1 MLRRGKRPQGKIADP
16 LNRKRRGFFP
26 FWGESSVFFFVI
38 EAFGTNAQPASGG
51 CSTQRVWDYPNKHF
65 ATQKW
70 RLYIRTPCLL
80 SKPYLLFLPLLILQS
95 GKGKMAVSAKK
106 NRKRPRLNLHS
117 WCDSSWLWLH
127 KEYKLTFP
135 GWCCKLLLALA
146 NHKEGAH
153 T

>member
-1 MLRRGKRPQGKIADP
+1 MESPRLSFLLQKCLEQMRSLHRHDADRKGVGHSP
-16 LNRKRRGFFP
+16 TSILNLDLKNTIQKLQ
-26 FWGESSVFFFVI
+26 V
-38 EAFGTNAQPASGG
+38 GTN
-51 CSTQRVWDYPNKHF
+51 
-65 ATQKW
+65 
-70 RLYIRTPCLL
+70 LPCLL

-117 WCDSSWLWLH
+117 WCDPSWLWLH

-146 NHKEGAH
+146 NHKEGTH

>member
-1 MLRRGKRPQGKIADP
+1 
-16 LNRKRRGFFP
+16 
-26 FWGESSVFFFVI
+26 V
-38 EAFGTNAQPASGG
+38 FGTNAQPASARCRSNG
-51 CSTQRVWDYPNKHF
+51 VWAQPNKHF
-65 ATQKW
+65 EFGFEKSDSKIASWYQ
-70 RLYIRTPCLL
+70 LALL
-80 SKPYLLFLPLLILQS
+80 AIETLPSILPLLILQS

-117 WCDSSWLWLH
+117 WCDPSWLWLH

>member
-1 MLRRGKRPQGKIADP
+1 MESPRLSFLLQKCLEQMRSLHRHDADRKGFGHSPTSILNLIFRNRIQKSCRGTTA
-16 LNRKRRGFFP
+16 
-26 FWGESSVFFFVI
+26 
-38 EAFGTNAQPASGG
+38 
-51 CSTQRVWDYPNKHF
+51 H
-65 ATQKW
+65 
-70 RLYIRTPCLL
+70 CLL
-80 SKPYLLFLPLLILQS
+80 SKSYLLFLPLLILQS

-117 WCDSSWLWLH
+117 WCDPSWPWLH

-135 GWCCKLLLALA
+135 GWCCKLLLVLA

>member
-1 MLRRGKRPQGKIADP
+1 MLHSTIFCFRESICAKSADTT
-16 LNRKRRGFFP
+16 G
-26 FWGESSVFFFVI
+26 I
-38 EAFGTNAQPASGG
+38 GTQIK
-51 CSTQRVWDYPNKHF
+51 KHF
-65 ATQKW
+65 AKMCSLHPPDAEHKGFGHGPTSILNLIFRNQIQK
-70 RLYIRTPCLL
+70 LQVGTSLHCLL
-80 SKPYLLFLPLLILQS
+80 SKSYLLFLPLLILQS

-117 WCDSSWLWLH
+117 WCDPSWPWLH

-135 GWCCKLLLALA
+135 GWCCKLLLVLA